1 MSSTVRR
8 IARIALALSLA
19 VLLAGCLKAKQDLT
33 LHPDDTVDG
42 VVLVAVSEE
51 LIELSGSTAEEVLQQ
66 ITEGESPIPEGIDA
80 EIEDYQED
88 GFVGKTFTFTGAPI
102 SAINDQGDLSI
113 TREGDTFVVDG
124 DVDLSAGETPIDPSD
139 PATQELMSEF
149 DVSLSVTFPGEVSDH
164 DGSLDGTTVTWTPAF
179 GEATSIHAVGSAID
193 EGSSSLLWIP
203 HRARRHRADRRRHHR
218 GAPGARDVRARRGR
232 APCRGSGRR
241 ERRRARDARD
251 ARGRGDGAGGR
262 VGDARA
268 RCRMTPEPTAP
279 EPEPTAPE
287 PVPPT
292 PDDDPRAG
300 ETTDRDGA

>member
-8 IARIALALSLA
+8 TARIALALSLA

-113 TREGDTFVVDG
+113 THEGDTFVVDG
-124 DVDLSAGETPIDPSD
+124 DVDLSAGETPIDPTD

-193 EGSSSLLWIP
+193 EGSSSLLWILI
-203 HRARRHRADRRRHHR
+203 ALGVIVLIA
-218 GAPGARDVRARRGR
+218 VVVIVVL
-232 APCRGSGRR
+232 
-241 ERRRARDARD
+241 
-251 ARGRGDGAGGR
+251 RGRGTTAPDEAGTPAEGAPA
-262 VGDARA
+262 VSGDVPAMPGTPEA
-268 RCRMTPEPTAP
+268 ATTAPAVESAAPEPVTPEPEPEPMTPEPTV
-279 EPEPTAPE
+279 PE

-292 PDDDPRAG
+292 PDDDPPAG